1 MDLTENEIIG
11 TAGLLRRELAG
22 MGIPFR
28 RNGAEGLVSF
38 TCAVKNAQIP
48 FEIEL
53 VEAGSET
60 GIFFSAYLP
69 FRVPDDRFGPFLV
82 LLCAV
87 NNRLEEG
94 CFKLDAE
101 TGALRFYL
109 AERVLE
115 RCAEPG
121 YFRRQIECV
130 CALIGEYLD
139 PLWTFRQGQI
149 GLDGFLQLTDLL
161 S

>member
-1 MDLTENEIIG
+1 MDHTENEILG

-22 MGIPFR
+22 MGLPFR
-28 RNGAEGLVSF
+28 RNDAEGLVTF
-38 TCAVKNAQIP
+38 ACAVKNAQIP
-48 FEIEL
+48 FEVEL

-60 GIFFSAYLP
+60 GIFLSAFLP

-87 NNRLEEG
+87 NNKLEEG
-94 CFKLDAE
+94 CFKLDGN
-101 TGALRFYL
+101 TGDLTFTL
-109 AERVLE
+109 AERILE
-115 RCAEPG
+115 RTAEPG

-130 CALIGEYLD
+130 CALIGDFLD
-139 PLWTFRQGQI
+139 PLWMFRQGQL

>member
-1 MDLTENEIIG
+1 MDNTETGGIP
-11 TAGLLRRELAG
+11 TALLLRRELAG
-22 MGIPFR
+22 MGLPFR
-28 RNGAEGLVSF
+28 RSDAEGLVSF

-48 FEIEL
+48 FEVEL
-53 VEAGSET
+53 VEADGEV
-60 GIFFSAYLP
+60 GIFLSAFLP
-69 FRVPDDRFGPFLV
+69 FRVPDDRFGPFLF
-82 LLCAV
+82 LLSVV

-161 S
+161 